1 MSMIKGLILFFK
13 VPHKR
18 WFRINNVRLIFFLLA
33 SFYGSAQDEAQ
44 LSMSNNYI
52 FEGNSI
58 VDDDFI
64 EAEKKYRLGVSAK
77 QNNVVGSY
85 NLGNAYY
92 RSELY
97 DEAMLRHLEA
107 IKNSVSKLE
116 KHNAYHNIGNTLMQ
130 QKRCQEA
137 VSAYKDAL
145 RNNPTDNETRY
156 NLALAQ
162 ECAKEQGNGDGDGDD
177 EDKDKDK
184 DKDKDDKENSDENKD
199 KEEKNKDKEGEDED
213 KEGEDEDKKEGNDK
227 EDEDGKPKEDTGNQ
241 ENKDPNKDK
250 GRPKPQPGKISPQQV
265 KNLLEAMNNEEKKV
279 QEKMNASKTKG
290 IKVKS
295 EKDW

>member
-1 MSMIKGLILFFK
+1 
-13 VPHKR
+13 
-18 WFRINNVRLIFFLLA
+18 
-33 SFYGSAQDEAQ
+33 
-44 LSMSNNYI
+44 MSNNYI

-199 KEEKNKDKEGEDED
+199 KEEKNKDKEGEN
-213 KEGEDEDKKEGNDK
+213 EDKKEGNDK
-227 EDEDGKPKEDTGNQ
+227 EDEDGKPKEDKGNQ

>member
-1 MSMIKGLILFFK
+1 MIKGLILFFK

-116 KHNAYHNIGNTLMQ
+116 KHIAYHNIGNTLMQ

-213 KEGEDEDKKEGNDK
+213 KKEGNDK
-227 EDEDGKPKEDTGNQ
+227 EDEDGKPKEDNGNQ

>member
-44 LSMSNNYI
+44 LSKSNNYI

-213 KEGEDEDKKEGNDK
+213 KKEGNDK
-227 EDEDGKPKEDTGNQ
+227 EDEDGKPKEDNGNQ

>member
-1 MSMIKGLILFFK
+1 MIKGLILFFK

-213 KEGEDEDKKEGNDK
+213 KKEGNDK
-227 EDEDGKPKEDTGNQ
+227 EDEDGKPKEDKGNQ